1 MRSTNN
7 GDTIMIT
14 VSKEQFYSIMGKLDV
29 HPHLIGSY
37 PYQENWK
44 LRNGN
49 IVGWSQGNEYKIIK
63 ELA

>member
-1 MRSTNN
+1 
-7 GDTIMIT
+7 MIT
-14 VSKEQFYSIMGKLDV
+14 VSKERFYSIMGKLDV
-29 HPHLIGSY
+29 HPHHLIGSY
-37 PYQENWK
+37 PYPAYWK

>member
-1 MRSTNN
+1 
-7 GDTIMIT
+7 MII

-49 IVGWSQGNEYKIIK
+49 IVGWSQCNEYKIIK